1 MRKLILFVAA
11 VWAALALV
19 FAITDLQ
26 VSIAFVNPQSRWAN
40 LLEDWGRY
48 PGAIAYISAFC
59 ILVFSRFRL
68 FGRKLMVSQQ
78 TMVFAKVTLG
88 VTLLNVYLF
97 VPLTKHFWGRVRFCN
112 LDSSFSQYTAWYLPQ
127 GPTGHESFASG
138 HAAEGWL
145 LLPIGV
151 VLFSGRSR
159 ATQVIITALSIG
171 WGIAVAVSRVRLG
184 AHYASDV
191 LFSSGVGIMA
201 FLLLCQYF
209 SSRVK
214 ANGIEKS
221 VQAAPKKDAS

>member
-1 MRKLILFVAA
+1 MFGDDSTEVRKLILFVAA

-19 FAITDLQ
+19 FAFTDLQ

-40 LLEDWGRY
+40 LLEDWGGY

-59 ILVFSRFRL
+59 ILVFSRFRV

-88 VTLLNVYLF
+88 VALLNVYFF
-97 VPLTKHFWGRVRFCN
+97 VSLTKYLWGRVRFCN
-112 LDSSFSQYTAWYLPQ
+112 LDSSFSQYTPWYLPQ
-127 GPTGHESFASG
+127 GPNGHESFASG

-151 VLFSGRSR
+151 ILFSGRSR
-159 ATQVIITALSIG
+159 ATQMTITALAIG
-171 WGIAVAVSRVRLG
+171 WGMAVAISRVRLG

-191 LFSSGVGIMA
+191 LFSSGVGITA
-201 FLLLCQYF
+201 FLLLYQYF
-209 SSRVK
+209 SSRAK
-214 ANGIEKS
+214 MHSIEES
-221 VQAAPKKDAS
+221 I